1 MHKSYP
7 QDDSYPHSPVLIHEV
22 LELLQL
28 KPGQVVV
35 DGTLGLG
42 GHSSALMKAV
52 GPTGHLYAFDKDERN
67 IEVARPRLES
77 VGKHFTIFHDSFSS
91 LTDRLRRQGVSQVDA
106 LLFDLGLSSPHID
119 NPDRG
124 FSFLKEGP
132 LDMRFDAS
140 QGLTAADLLSRLG
153 EKELADIFYRY
164 GEERASR
171 RLAKA
176 IVLQRKKEP
185 FHSTVQFAAFV
196 EETLG
201 KGPKGKHRAT
211 LIFQALRIAV
221 NEELLALELG
231 LNQAIELL
239 APHGRIAVISYH
251 SLEDRL
257 VKQRLKELAMDESD
271 PTDPYGR
278 RVLRP
283 KSLSLLTKKP
293 IRPSA
298 EEVAFNSRA
307 RSALLRGAEKL

>member
-1 MHKSYP
+1 
-7 QDDSYPHSPVLIHEV
+7 
-22 LELLQL
+22 
-28 KPGQVVV
+28 
-35 DGTLGLG
+35 
-42 GHSSALMKAV
+42 
-52 GPTGHLYAFDKDERN
+52 
-67 IEVARPRLES
+67 
-77 VGKHFTIFHDSFSS
+77 
-91 LTDRLRRQGVSQVDA
+91 
-106 LLFDLGLSSPHID
+106 
-119 NPDRG
+119 
-124 FSFLKEGP
+124 
-132 LDMRFDAS
+132 MRFDAS

-153 EKELADIFYRY
+153 EKELADIFTATVKN
-164 GEERASR
+164 GLPADWL
-171 RLAKA
+171 RLLFCNAK
-176 IVLQRKKEP
+176 RT

-283 KSLSLLTKKP
+283 KSLS
-293 IRPSA
+293 S
-298 EEVAFNSRA
+298 
-307 RSALLRGAEKL
+307 